1 MPENSYHKLYPT
13 GSNPGKFYGLSKI
26 HKLKDGD
33 GIEKLSLRP
42 IISNIGTSTY
52 HTAKFLSNLL
62 QPLTKSEYTITS
74 TKSFI
79 SSLKGKAIPP
89 GHRLVSFDVK
99 SLFTNVPLD
108 TTINIILKR
117 IYINKEI
124 KTSIPKDDMRKLLY
138 LCTKSVQ
145 FTFDSQFYSQVD
157 GVAMGSPLGP
167 VLANIFMVELE
178 KTVVPSLP
186 EIAFWYRY
194 DDDTICLI
202 KDGSLRRIRRYLTT
216 SIQIWSLR
224 TKRKTISCCLSL
236 MF

>member
-1 MPENSYHKLYPT
+1 M
-13 GSNPGKFYGLSKI
+13 FYGLSKI

-33 GIEKLSLRP
+33 GIEKLPLLP

-157 GVAMGSPLGP
+157 GVAMGSPSGP
-167 VLANIFMVELE
+167 ALASIFMAELE
-178 KTVVPSLP
+178 KTVVP
-186 EIAFWYRY
+186 
-194 DDDTICLI
+194 
-202 KDGSLRRIRRYLTT
+202 
-216 SIQIWSLR
+216 
-224 TKRKTISCCLSL
+224 
-236 MF
+236 